1 MLIMKCLHRL
11 GPLFVCSWV
20 SEILRFLKFSPISDV
35 VHLALE
41 TVHLCLLIS
50 FVKSVDIMFTS
61 NVSLFALVLTA
72 FPVRLSY
79 CTAKKIPN
87 RKCNLGEVVVT
98 MEGEFPFALNPV
110 GEIACQCSE
119 TLVLKTDRPHGSRTQ
134 QVYSCGQ
141 V

>member
-1 MLIMKCLHRL
+1 MFLSVRDT
-11 GPLFVCSWV
+11 P
-20 SEILRFLKFSPISDV
+20 FLKILTDFRCCSRGIENSPSMSFNFICKSR
-35 VHLALE
+35 LI
-41 TVHLCLLIS
+41 LCLRQMCHCVS
-50 FVKSVDIMFTS
+50 F
-61 NVSLFALVLTA
+61 VLTA